1 MHELSIAQSVVET
14 VEKEL
19 ENQPGA
25 LLRKVGLRIGEL
37 SGVDADSLRFSWECL
52 TRETG
57 FEGVALA
64 IETRAWQR
72 RCPPCELIFA
82 VSDFQTICPQCGTRE
97 TEHAGGDELDVAYL
111 ELETP

>member
-19 ENQPGA
+19 QSQPGA
-25 LLRKVGLRIGEL
+25 VLRKVGMRIGEL
-37 SGVDADSLRFSWECL
+37 SGVDPDSLRFSWECL

-57 FEGVALA
+57 FEGVALE
-64 IETRAWQR
+64 IETRNWQR

-82 VSDFQTICPQCGTRE
+82 VSEFHTVCPRCGTQE